1 MSTTPS
7 SRPVRS
13 ARRSAVAV
21 AAVASVLVLSAC
33 GASLDA
39 QTYQER
45 NNAESTDTAVG
56 SLALRDVAVEPP
68 RGETYEV
75 GDDAG
80 VSITV
85 TNAADSEDR
94 LLEVTS
100 PDAEEVVAVDE
111 DGEET
116 ELEVPSLGSTQGAI
130 QLELRG
136 LTREVRSGEYVTLN
150 LRFEQNGSTE
160 VLVPV
165 VLSGESDREIYT
177 GERESGGEEPALQAP
192 AGGESEGEGQ
202 GATTEEESGEDV
214 VLGE

>member
-1 MSTTPS
+1 VSSTTVP
-7 SRPVRS
+7 SRPVRL
-13 ARRSAVAV
+13 ALVT
-21 AAVASVLVLSAC
+21 AAVLGLSAC

-56 SLALRDVAVEPP
+56 TLALRDLAVEPP
-68 RGETYEV
+68 SGERYDV

-85 TNAADSEDR
+85 TNAAPEQDS
-94 LLEVTS
+94 LAEVTS
-100 PDAEEVVAVDE
+100 PDAEEVAVVDE

-116 ELEVPSLGSTQGAI
+116 EMQVPSLGSTQGLV

-136 LTREVRSGEYVTLN
+136 LTRELRSGEYVTLQ
-150 LRFEQNGSTE
+150 LRFEQNGATE

-165 VLSGESDREIYT
+165 ILSGESDREVYT

-202 GATTEEESGEDV
+202 GSTTEEESQEDV

>member
-1 MSTTPS
+1 VSSTTVP
-7 SRPVRS
+7 SRPVRL
-13 ARRSAVAV
+13 ALVT
-21 AAVASVLVLSAC
+21 AAVLGLSAC

-56 SLALRDVAVEPP
+56 TLALRDLAVEPP
-68 RGETYEV
+68 SGERYDV

-85 TNAADSEDR
+85 TNAAPEQDR
-94 LLEVTS
+94 LAEVTS
-100 PDAEEVVAVDE
+100 PDAEEVAVVDE

-116 ELEVPSLGSTQGAI
+116 EMQVPSLGSTQGLV

-136 LTREVRSGEYVTLN
+136 LTRELRSGEYVTLQ
-150 LRFEQNGSTE
+150 LRFEQNGATE

-165 VLSGESDREIYT
+165 ILSGESDREVYT

-202 GATTEEESGEDV
+202 GSTTEEESQEDV